1 MIHVMTLATGEQP
14 DYAIHRLPQENVPLR
29 RHAPIDILCCQSIQ
43 RSAEDNQDLNRTL
56 AQAFGL
62 TCSCFTA
69 NRQQPQAKGRR
80 IDIDSGLAIMT
91 GIGVWMLNSGTFSVF
106 GDQEGEEQIVQF
118 ALVRKNGASVLVLN
132 LHIAAS
138 AATQRVQLEALF
150 SHPLLKEQYGAVVL
164 CTDRQTALSGKE
176 VRALTTRSNYCLHHN
191 PRRAPSCPGK
201 GMVCLLTARE
211 KATVAVTLGSGSDGA
226 SAELCDFPQPGLAI
240 KFEMQRIVQ
249 NPQNI
254 RPYLPLSFR
263 EQWLGG
269 KEKYTAFAA

>member
-1 MIHVMTLATGEQP
+1 MIHVMTLANGEQP
-14 DYAIHRLPQENVPLR
+14 NHVTHRLPQKIAPLR
-29 RHAPIDILCCQSIQ
+29 RNNAAIDILCCQSLQ
-43 RSAEDNQDLNRTL
+43 RTSDDNQDLTRTL

-69 NRQQPQAKGRR
+69 NRQQPQAKGRGLEV
-80 IDIDSGLAIMT
+80 DSGLAIMT
-91 GIGVWMLNSGTFSVF
+91 GIGVWMLNSGTFSVS

-118 ALVRKNGASVLVLN
+118 ALVRKNGASILVLN
-132 LHIAAS
+132 LQIAAS
-138 AATQRVQLEALF
+138 AFTQRVQLEALF
-150 SHPLLKEQYGAVVL
+150 SHPLLKENYGAVVL

-176 VRALTTRSNYCLHHN
+176 VLALTTRSNYCLHHSL
-191 PRRAPSCPGK
+191 RRAPLCPGR

-211 KATVAVTLGSGSDGA
+211 KATVAVTLGDGA
-226 SAELCDFPQPGLAI
+226 AEELCEFPQPGLTI

-249 NPQNI
+249 SPQNI